1 MLHLVKRNIR
11 QYVGPMLIA
20 IVTLFLQTMTD
31 LYLPTLNADI
41 TNNGMA
47 KGDIAYIV
55 RTGGTMLL
63 IVAFGVIC
71 MIVSSYFSSMA
82 AMGLGKNI
90 REELF
95 CHVETLSKGDI
106 DEIGTAS
113 LITRATNDVMQVQNA
128 AMMMLRMMLMAPI
141 MCIGGIIMARRK
153 SPDLSW
159 VVIYALPFIA
169 ALLIYMLRKGMP
181 LFKSIQKKIDR
192 VNQVVREYLSGIRV
206 IRAFCKDDYEKKRFE
221 EANIDLM
228 QVSLKVFRMM
238 SFMMPAM
245 MLIVNATNIA
255 IVWVGG
261 KYMVAGKLQ
270 VGDLT
275 AFITYVAL
283 ILMSVMMMS
292 MLFIMLPRASASAD
306 RINEVLNRTPAIR
319 DKEEMQ
325 ARHGHAR
332 GSLIFENVTFSYP
345 GAESPVLTNISFEAR
360 PGEVTA
366 IIGGTGSGKSTLI
379 NLIPRFYDVTS
390 GSVKIDG
397 VDVRNFPQEELR
409 KKIGLVPQ
417 KAFLFSGTI
426 EENVKFGKEDAT
438 KGEVF
443 RALTIAQAIEF
454 INEKEEKEQTMITQ
468 GGTNVSGGQR
478 QRIAIAR
485 ALVRKPEIY
494 IFDDSFSAL
503 DFKTDAALRK
513 ALQEEMGDSAMLVIA
528 HRVSTIMNADRI
540 LVLDDGELV
549 GIGKHQELL
558 ESCKVYQEIV
568 YSQHNE
574 SEVG

>member
-55 RTGGTMLL
+55 RTGGMMLL